1 MPARLTYLPLP
12 KGVVAVAA
20 LVGGIE
26 RISQVVV
33 NQEAAAAEAEAAAAE
48 AEGEKG
54 EEGGVEGEEGGRL
67 RPCALP
73 SMA

>member
-12 KGVVAVAA
+12 KGVVAAAAAA

-48 AEGEKG
+48 GEKG

-67 RPCALP
+67 RPCAFP
-73 SMA
+73 SLA

>member
-1 MPARLTYLPLP
+1 M
-12 KGVVAVAA
+12 VAAAAA
-20 LVGGIE
+20 LVAGIE

-33 NQEAAAAEAEAAAAE
+33 NQEAAAAEGEK
-48 AEGEKG
+48 GEKG

-73 SMA
+73 SLA